1 MNTGTRLI
9 HVQSLMREAGWTH
22 EPTTQHYRTNVSGS
36 SSQTPILMQCR
47 RAHASPP
54 WTSESTAKL
63 RNGLRVFFC
72 QRRREWRPHLLRP
85 PVACVLV
92 PPGNCVAGRVAAP
105 VPHDRRQRIR
115 FRPNTPIS
123 LPPPRPRRFR
133 SLLHLG
139 PSPSRPLARA
149 HSLNIASLAAAAH
162 STRPLGGPDRA
173 GRARSRRGG
182 YYSWRR
188 ARRIVA

>member
-22 EPTTQHYRTNVSGS
+22 VPTTQHYRTNVSGS
-36 SSQTPILMQCR
+36 SSQTPILMPR
-47 RAHASPP
+47 RRGPANPP
-54 WTSESTAKL
+54 RNCGTAC
-63 RNGLRVFFC
+63 VFFFC